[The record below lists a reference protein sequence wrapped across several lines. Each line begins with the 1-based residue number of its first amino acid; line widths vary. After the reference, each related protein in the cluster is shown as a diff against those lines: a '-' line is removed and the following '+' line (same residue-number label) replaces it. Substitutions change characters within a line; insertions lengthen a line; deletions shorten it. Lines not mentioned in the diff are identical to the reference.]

1 MAGAR
6 RRGARDRD
14 RGARSSRG
22 HARAE
27 QRCAR
32 RGMVNRAGHN
42 VQGAGAHS
50 REKQSARH
58 GEKQQRE
65 TPGAMGVSRLGK
77 GSRDSDEET
86 LPAVG

>member
-1 MAGAR
+1 MKSEQTGSWARAQGA
-6 RRGARDRD
+6 
-14 RGARSSRG
+14 S
-22 HARAE
+22 RAE

-50 REKQSARH
+50 REKQSARAMARNNR
-58 GEKQQRE
+58 EKRRA
-65 TPGAMGVSRLGK
+65 PWGFSRLGK